1 MCVFV
6 RVIFSDIYGYIGN
19 KLVIGL
25 PFSVPLPNR
34 GQGQLFLYG
43 AAEVGLLADVA
54 YVSAC

>member
-1 MCVFV
+1 M
-6 RVIFSDIYGYIGN
+6 IFSDIYGYIGN